1 MQSRSK
7 KTAWRS
13 ARGEYACRVGVST
26 HSRSVESAHRHDIP
40 FFGKKRNGNPVSEP
54 RVRCAPAAVTRP
66 KVSPTLARS
75 ICCSCWPHDRETLSG
90 KALSAAPG
98 VVSRCGLWSIES
110 DIRQACRRM
119 AAGDV
124 ALPGIGQW
132 MPADY
137 GQLNFKP
144 LQNLNSSDQANRGR
158 ANQSRQRA
166 SAQIIYW
173 RASSQENFPHPT
185 HNTDC
190 CCCLSL
196 AACSLLCSTQSTA
209 TTGS

>member
-1 MQSRSK
+1 M
-7 KTAWRS
+7 
-13 ARGEYACRVGVST
+13 
-26 HSRSVESAHRHDIP
+26 
-40 FFGKKRNGNPVSEP
+40 EP

-75 ICCSCWPHDRETLSG
+75 VCCSCWPHDRETLSG

-144 LQNLNSSDQANRGR
+144 PQNLNSSDQANRGR

-190 CCCLSL
+190 CCCSLPRCLLPALLDPIHGNNRLVIKRSCEASDSPFLTSFLQLHPPATPHALDDRLSPYYGR
-196 AACSLLCSTQSTA
+196 AD
-209 TTGS
+209 